1 MLNRPLLASV
11 ITLGLA
17 GGAGL
22 LASASAATG
31 APATAPASPE
41 AIKFF
46 ETSVRPVL
54 VTRCQSCHG
63 AERQSGGL
71 RVDSLAALLK
81 GGGGGPALVPGKP
94 EQSLLLKAI
103 AHQPGVAKMP
113 PSGKLAPRQ
122 IAEVTRWIAE
132 GAAWPSVQA
141 QAAADRAKHWAF
153 QPVRKPAL
161 PAVKNKAWVKSPVD
175 AFILAALEKQGL
187 QPAPPADRRTLIR
200 RATFDLTG
208 LPPTP
213 REIEAFVQDKAP
225 NAYEKVVERL
235 LASPAYGERWGR
247 HWLDVAR
254 YADSNG
260 LDENVAHGNAWR
272 YRDWVVKCFNEDK
285 PYNEFVREQLAG
297 DLLVKRAAAKQSAQS
312 QVGAVQTVALNAAP
326 MVPAKADVASHGPLI
341 ATGFLV
347 LGPKVLAEADKEK
360 MVMDIVDEQIDT
372 TGKALMGLTL
382 GCARCHDHKF
392 DPISTED
399 YYALAGIFKSTRTM
413 EDLKTIAKWWEN
425 PIPMPQDL
433 EARAAHQKKVAAVE
447 GEIQALVTRSKEAL
461 IAGGKTAA
469 ELPKDVETAFK
480 PETRAELK
488 ALRERL
494 AAVKKEAPE
503 MPAAMGVT
511 EAEAVEVPVHIRGD
525 HLTLGKVVPRR
536 FPIVLA
542 GAQQPPVAPKESGRL
557 QLANWLVQPSHPLTG
572 RVMVN
577 RVWRWHF
584 GKGIVASTDNFGLL
598 GEKPSHPELLDWLA
612 ATFVSTGQPGNGS
625 MDQRANEKTRPV
637 AGGSSIDPLPHSP
650 IDPSGLGWSIKKLH
664 RMMLLSSTYQM
675 SSRFDAKAAAAD
687 PENLLHWRANVRRL
701 EAEELRDAILAVSG
715 TLDPAMGGSLL
726 HVKNREFFFDH
737 TSTDRTKYD
746 SKRRAIYLPVVRNN
760 VYDVF
765 QLFDFVDPAVLES
778 NRNSTTV
785 APQALFWMNSP
796 LVSESA
802 ATLAG
807 KLLARSDL
815 DDAGRISQLHVTLY
829 GRPATPQE
837 LLRGRS
843 ALIRLASGSLDLD
856 PAKRRT
862 QAWAWYAHAL
872 ISANEFIYLR

>member
-1 MLNRPLLASV
+1 MLHRFLLASSAAL
-11 ITLGLA
+11 IIA
-17 GGAGL
+17 GTAGL
-22 LASASAATG
+22 VAASAAAETPVA
-31 APATAPASPE
+31 APPSSDAVK
-41 AIKFF
+41 IF

-54 VTRCQSCHG
+54 VTRCQNCHG

-81 GGGGGPALVPGKP
+81 GGKGGPSLVPGKP

-103 AHQPGVAKMP
+103 AHQQGAPKMP
-113 PSGKLAPRQ
+113 PSGKLAARQ
-122 IAEVTRWIAE
+122 IAEVSQWIAE
-132 GAAWPSVQA
+132 GAAWPSIKA

-153 QPVRKPAL
+153 QPVRRPAI
-161 PAVKNKAWVKSPVD
+161 PTVKNRAWVKSPID
-175 AFILAALEKQGL
+175 AFVLAKLEKQGL
-187 QPAPPADRRTLIR
+187 RPAPPADRRTLIR
-200 RATFDLTG
+200 RATYDLTG

-213 REIEAFVQDKAP
+213 REIDAFLQDKSPDAFRT
-225 NAYEKVVERL
+225 VVERL

-272 YRDWVVKCFNEDK
+272 YRDWVVQSFNEDK
-285 PYNEFVREQLAG
+285 PYNQFVMEQLAG
-297 DLLVKRAAAKQSAQS
+297 DLLVKQEMRNRGLG
-312 QVGAVQTVALNAAP
+312 VPVQTVAATAEPPFPVDLH
-326 MVPAKADVASHGPLI
+326 KPLV

-425 PIPMPQDL
+425 PIPTPQDL
-433 EARAAHQKKVAAVE
+433 ATQAAHRAKVAAVE
-447 GEIQALVTRSKEAL
+447 GEIQGLINRSRDAL
-461 IAGGKTAA
+461 IAGGKTAG
-469 ELPKDVETAFK
+469 ELPKDVESAFK

-488 ALRERL
+488 TLRDRL
-494 AAVKKEAPE
+494 TAVKAEAPVV
-503 MPAAMGVT
+503 PSAMGVT
-511 EAEAVEVPVHIRGD
+511 EADAVEVPVHIRGD

-536 FPIVLA
+536 FPIILA
-542 GAQQPPVAPKESGRL
+542 GAQQPAVAPKESGRL
-557 QLANWLVQPSHPLTG
+557 QLANWLVQPSHPLTS
-572 RVMVN
+572 RVLVN

-598 GEKPSHPELLDWLA
+598 GEKPTHPELLDWLA
-612 ATFVSTGQPGNGS
+612 ATFVAGASGQGPGVSERTETGAREARSDERGLVPSGPRPLAPG
-625 MDQRANEKTRPV
+625 
-637 AGGSSIDPLPHSP
+637 
-650 IDPSGLGWSIKKLH
+650 PSGLGWSIKSLH
-664 RMMLLSSTYQM
+664 RLLVLSSTYQM
-675 SSRFDAKAAAAD
+675 SSQFDPKAAAAD
-687 PENLLHWRANVRRL
+687 PENLLHWRNSVRRL
-701 EAEELRDAILAVSG
+701 EAEELRDALLAVSE

-746 SKRRAIYLPVVRNN
+746 SKRRAIYLPIVRNN

-778 NRNSTTV
+778 SRNTTTV

-796 LVSESA
+796 LVGESA
-802 ATLAG
+802 KALAA
-807 KLLARSDL
+807 KVVARSDL
-815 DDAGRISQLHVTLY
+815 DDAGRIGHLHVTLY
-829 GRPATPQE
+829 GRAATPKE
-837 LLRGRS
+837 VARGRS
-843 ALIRLASGSLDLD
+843 AVTRLVASSTEPD
-856 PAKRRT
+856 PTNRKV
-862 QAWAWYAHAL
+862 QAWGWYTHAL